1 MIFLF
6 SMEYIMKKTRFL
18 SWLLVLSMFFTL
30 AATSV
35 YATETSAPEDAV
47 SDSAGAE
54 DSSADPDDADSDEA
68 DPEDAEPTAE
78 ESGEFS
84 VNAGAAMLIELNSD
98 TIVYALNPDQK
109 VYPASLT
116 KIMTVMLALELCPDL
131 STQVTVTETALEG
144 LDPDGVTA
152 SLVPGEV
159 IPMEELLY
167 CMMLP
172 SANDACNVVAEYL
185 CGDIDTFVAKMNEKA
200 AQLGCTG
207 THFANPDGLHDDN
220 HYTTVRDLSLITR
233 AALENEMFCT
243 MMSTSVH
250 TVPATNMTGE
260 RVIHTTNY
268 LMSTAINPDYY
279 YEKASGVKTGYTSK
293 AGRCLIS
300 TAKQGD
306 FYYLSIVTGCQTI
319 QTESGAV
326 VYDSFVQTK
335 KLLEHGLN
343 DFRFA
348 TVISQLVP
356 VAQVPVTEAAV
367 SSVVVAPAS
376 DVTALLPAD
385 YDESKLTTT
394 YTLDSGE
401 SLQAPL
407 TTDQDV
413 GTITVYYDGAAIAST
428 TVRPITAVEQH
439 IIQYAARNVGHN
451 LRKYIGLVILLVCVL
466 LILLIVIRN
475 NRIRRRKAAARR
487 KKAEAR
493 RERKD

>member
-1 MIFLF
+1 
-6 SMEYIMKKTRFL
+6 MKKYLFL
-18 SWLLVLSMFFTL
+18 TGPSGVGKTTIIKEALG
-30 AATSV
+30 AQIA
-35 YATETSAPEDAV
+35 YAGGFLTERVTD
-47 SDSAGAE
+47 
-54 DSSADPDDADSDEA
+54 
-68 DPEDAEPTAE
+68 
-78 ESGEFS
+78 ESGKAKHMF
-84 VNAGAAMLIELNSD
+84 VNHNRLLRSYEGAI
-98 TIVYALNPDQK
+98 
-109 VYPASLT
+109 
-116 KIMTVMLALELCPDL
+116 
-131 STQVTVTETALEG
+131 
-144 LDPDGVTA
+144 
-152 SLVPGEV
+152 
-159 IPMEELLY
+159 
-167 CMMLP
+167 
-172 SANDACNVVAEYL
+172 
-185 CGDIDTFVAKMNEKA
+185 
-200 AQLGCTG
+200 
-207 THFANPDGLHDDN
+207 
-220 HYTTVRDLSLITR
+220 
-233 AALENEMFCT
+233 
-243 MMSTSVH
+243 
-250 TVPATNMTGE
+250 
-260 RVIHTTNY
+260 
-268 LMSTAINPDYY
+268 
-279 YEKASGVKTGYTSK
+279 GVKTGYTSK